1 VKLQGEEK
9 KFKRTIVIMKKNRR
23 KKNMNKAR
31 GDSRAHKIERISS

>member
-1 VKLQGEEK
+1 MHIAVDKEK
-9 KFKRTIVIMKKNRR
+9 NWR